1 MRRNLIFT
9 IGVLAFGL
17 NVLALE
23 GCADKPAQRV
33 CPLLVPW
40 SATDQLALA
49 ADLKAS
55 KSLLIHRAVQEDA
68 GYREWAR
75 KCQGVR

>member
-1 MRRNLIFT
+1 MRCILTASVAFMLT
-9 IGVLAFGL
+9 GLLA
-17 NVLALE
+17 
-23 GCADKPAQRV
+23 GCAAKPVQRI

-40 SATDQLALA
+40 SSADQLALA
-49 ADLKAS
+49 ADLKAI
-55 KSLLIHRAVQEDA
+55 KSPLIHRAVQEDA